1 MALVCT
7 AKVKEQLILQMQ
19 LQSQAPHLRIVQK
32 CFGHVCKPVPK
43 TPHTAS
49 AHPDPDGTEQHS
61 PAPEETQLPKVST
74 YLLRYR
80 QIWFQTRANKPC
92 LQLHY
97 ADLLTQPAVALGIS
111 TSHFITP

>member
-1 MALVCT
+1 MVLVCM
-7 AKVKEQLILQMQ
+7 AKVKEQLILQKQ
-19 LQSQAPHLRIVQK
+19 LQSQASHQRIVQK

-49 AHPDPDGTEQHS
+49 ACPDPDCTEQHS

-80 QIWFQTRANKPC
+80 
-92 LQLHY
+92 
-97 ADLLTQPAVALGIS
+97 LTNLIS
-111 TSHFITP
+111 NSS